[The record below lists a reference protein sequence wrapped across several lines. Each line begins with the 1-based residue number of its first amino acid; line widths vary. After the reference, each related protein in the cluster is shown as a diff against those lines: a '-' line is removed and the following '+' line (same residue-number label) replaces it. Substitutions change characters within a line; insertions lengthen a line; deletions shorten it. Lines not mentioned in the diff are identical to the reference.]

1 MKVVPGTRGKYRL
14 LIVVEWGKFLAL
26 NTGVNTGGRMVAGR
40 SGDETDRR
48 IPAIIDK
55 MMYLL
60 ISTSFIVNERVA
72 YDQPA
77 ISEMSSMIKA
87 VHASIK
93 SSFVY
98 LLLHVCRSSQ
108 AGPSGSPVSERETPL
123 GPSCGRLSSSTT

>member
-60 ISTSFIVNERVA
+60 ISTSFTVNERVA
-72 YDQPA
+72 SINPPSLRCPA
-77 ISEMSSMIKA
+77 
-87 VHASIK
+87 
-93 SSFVY
+93 
-98 LLLHVCRSSQ
+98 
-108 AGPSGSPVSERETPL
+108 
-123 GPSCGRLSSSTT
+123 